1 MKNAAMGEMSR
12 PPVRERERGR
22 ERGREG
28 GRERERETSL
38 ETWIGAGGRGGVGD
52 TQPTDLFQPAD
63 LFQPTDLFPICFL
76 LTDGGDD
83 TAEEV
88 QVDV

>member
-1 MKNAAMGEMSR
+1 
-12 PPVRERERGR
+12 
-22 ERGREG
+22 
-28 GRERERETSL
+28 
-38 ETWIGAGGRGGVGD
+38 D